1 MASEKTCFKCLSVKP
16 LDEFYRHPFMA
27 DGHLNKCKEC
37 TKRDANEHRQR
48 NLERIREYDKL
59 RSALPHRK
67 EQLRELQ
74 RRGVALG
81 RVRAS
86 VAVGRAIRK
95 GTIRKQPCHV
105 CGAEKA
111 EAHHTHY
118 SHPLEVV
125 WLCRSHHVQ
134 LHRQFSLWSKKAA

>member
-1 MASEKTCFKCLSVKP
+1 MASVKTCFKCLSAKP
-16 LDEFYRHPFMA
+16 LDEFYRHPMMA

-48 NLERIREYDKL
+48 NLERIREYDAM
-59 RSALPHRK
+59 RSQLPHRK
-67 EQLRELQ
+67 AALFKHANPERTAVAKIASAAVK
-74 RRGVALG
+74 RGILK
-81 RVRAS
+81 R
-86 VAVGRAIRK
+86 
-95 GTIRKQPCHV
+95 QPCHV
-105 CGAEKA
+105 CGAEKV

-134 LHRQFSLWSKKAA
+134 LHRQFSVWSKKAA